1 MIKGE
6 GGKKRQLCQRTK
18 KGKVKNIRL
27 TLKKVFFR
35 RMRTTCDQSSA
46 STTAAAAITVENK
59 MTEQG
64 KTDFFSKQVETE
76 TDVSAAK
83 SSSVLFFPARLE
95 LIARMC
101 FNAIKTMGRPSFAFC
116 LLRPRREIAT
126 FKFVHLERGFSS
138 RILIKNRCS
147 ITSDFFVLGER

>member
-1 MIKGE
+1 
-6 GGKKRQLCQRTK
+6 
-18 KGKVKNIRL
+18 
-27 TLKKVFFR
+27 
-35 RMRTTCDQSSA
+35 MRTTCDLSSV

-59 MTEQG
+59 MTEKG

-126 FKFVHLERGFSS
+126 FKFVHLQRGFSS
-138 RILIKNRCS
+138 RISIKNRCS
-147 ITSDFFVLGER
+147 ITSYFFCSRRETARRKMQVH